1 MLEKVTPES
10 PRLWK
15 KDLEQIKRL
24 GFNTVRTWIEWTNCE
39 PEEDRY
45 DFSALRTVVDLAG
58 QADWLKV
65 VRPVEVKVD
74 ESDVLVEA
82 RWLEGDGGMI
92 LFGFNRGKRK
102 AAAEFGVAVP
112 VRREFKKWAQP
123 LAAKKVK
130 IELSVLG
137 ENAGLYGAA
146 KLAWDRIG

>member
-15 KDLEQIKRL
+15 KDLEQIKSL

-45 DFSALRTVVDLAG
+45 DFSAPRTVVDLA
-58 QADWLKV
+58 
-65 VRPVEVKVD
+65 E
-74 ESDVLVEA
+74 
-82 RWLEGDGGMI
+82 
-92 LFGFNRGKRK
+92 
-102 AAAEFGVAVP
+102 P
-112 VRREFKKWAQP
+112 VRREFKRWAQP
-123 LAAKKVK
+123 LAASKVR

-146 KLAWDRIG
+146 KLAWDRIGRS